1 MKTNKH
7 LLTEIMSKIPTSNN
21 GQNIDKQLL
30 RIGLLAELDAINL
43 YEQLAE
49 LATDETVKN
58 IFLDISKEE
67 KVHVGEFQSKLEE
80 DDSLT
85 KKGLEDGEEEEEQ
98 IENEDMNEAKSRLY
112 GTTAT
117 QQLAEMQMTLKKLIK

>member
-30 RIGLLAELDAINL
+30 RIGLLAELDTINL

-98 IENEDMNEAKSRLY
+98 IENEDMNEAC
-112 GTTAT
+112 
-117 QQLAEMQMTLKKLIK
+117 

>member
-1 MKTNKH
+1 MKTNKQ

-98 IENEDMNEAKSRLY
+98 IEDEDMNEARSRLY

-117 QQLAEMQMTLKKLIK
+117 QQLAEMQLTLKKLIK